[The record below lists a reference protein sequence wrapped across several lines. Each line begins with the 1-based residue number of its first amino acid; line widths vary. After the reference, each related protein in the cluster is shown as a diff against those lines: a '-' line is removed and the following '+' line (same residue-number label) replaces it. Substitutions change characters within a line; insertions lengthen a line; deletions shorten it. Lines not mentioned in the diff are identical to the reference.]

1 MEASPHLRAIQSL
14 APETAQTLLGE
25 LVAFVRPRFPYV
37 VDRARGEHRPFD
49 VYGPALIA
57 DAIATVEGIAHLA
70 QLQREADAHSLLR
83 DLVES
88 TITFAW
94 LAIDPKPHIEA
105 WLLEDKKK
113 RLQAANALRTFGE
126 ELLETSF
133 RQTLEADVQS
143 GGPPLPGVADRAKKA
158 DQHWTPRI
166 PRLERVIEGG
176 RVFELL
182 YELIFRYTSS
192 FTHSMPMAVNKLI
205 EPVKDGVAVVLEG
218 TTGPQRALTFAPSLF
233 GALLY
238 VASEALG
245 WPSTHDVDSAFDR
258 AVGPGGRAAAPA

>member
-1 MEASPHLRAIQSL
+1 MEAPPHLRAIGSM
-14 APETAQTLLGE
+14 APERAQALIAE
-25 LVAFVRPRFPYV
+25 LVALVKPRFPYF
-37 VDRARGEHRPFD
+37 VDRQRGESRPFD

-70 QLQREADAHSLLR
+70 QLEREADAHSLLR
-83 DLVES
+83 DLLES
-88 TITFAW
+88 AITFAW
-94 LAIDPKPHIEA
+94 LAIDPNPHIEA

-126 ELLETSF
+126 ELLEPSF
-133 RQTLEADVQS
+133 RQTLEQDVNA
-143 GGPPLPGVADRAKKA
+143 GGPALLVIADRAKKA
-158 DQHWTPRI
+158 DQHWTPRVQR
-166 PRLERVIEGG
+166 PERVVEGG

-192 FTHSMPMAVNKLI
+192 FTHSMPMAVKKLI
-205 EPVKDGVAVVLEG
+205 EPVKDGVVVVLEG
-218 TTGPQRALTFAPSLF
+218 TTGPQRALTFAPPLF

-245 WPSTHDVDSAFDR
+245 WPSTHEIDSAFDR
-258 AVGPGGRAAAPA
+258 AVGVQA